1 MSKKY
6 QFPTT
11 LETLK
16 TGSSCEASGFFV
28 TFAAFTIKQQIL
40 RMKYIRMILV
50 AAVSV
55 VLFSA
60 FTMKGGDK
68 PVYVFGVGASFKDS
82 VVYFTEVQL
91 VDSVVLDKSGFLP
104 EREMYAYQLKNYLE
118 YQKGKP
124 DYTCAIYFSE
134 HKSKLEKEL
143 SKVRKAYAKG
153 DAFILE
159 NVKQTEFIFKKP
171 KEY

>member
-1 MSKKY
+1 
-6 QFPTT
+6 
-11 LETLK
+11 
-16 TGSSCEASGFFV
+16 
-28 TFAAFTIKQQIL
+28 
-40 RMKYIRMILV
+40 MKYIRMILV

-82 VVYFTEVQL
+82 VVYFTEVQV
-91 VDSVVLDKSGFLP
+91 VDSVTLDHSGFLP
-104 EREMYAYQLKNYLE
+104 SREMYAYQLKNFLE

-134 HKSKLEKEL
+134 HKSKLEKEAL
-143 SKVRKAYAKG
+143 KVKKQYKKSN
-153 DAFILE
+153 AFILE
-159 NVKQTEFIFKKP
+159 DIRQADFVFKKP

>member
-1 MSKKY
+1 MRGVRFFCYLCGVYYK
-6 QFPTT
+6 TT
-11 LETLK
+11 D
-16 TGSSCEASGFFV
+16 
-28 TFAAFTIKQQIL
+28 FAYEIH
-40 RMKYIRMILV
+40 
-50 AAVSV
+50 SDD
-55 VLFSA
+55 
-60 FTMKGGDK
+60 KGGDK

-91 VDSVVLDKSGFLP
+91 VDSVALDKNGFLP

-143 SKVRKAYAKG
+143 SKVRKSYAKG
-153 DAFILE
+153 DTFILE